1 MFNFK
6 LQNKA
11 FDELNAEQFRLFYFL
26 NSTLSMVNKTK
37 NTPLNET
44 IKMFN
49 GYMMDKLGLSERQVQ
64 RLVKSLEDRGYIS
77 VERTTDKRQP
87 NVIKIIGANNDDEN
101 GDNNSDT
108 DDDNNDDTD
117 CDKNGDKNVTPNKE
131 QIKDNNQVLNS
142 DESSIDKVIE
152 EVKYLDGDSVNSSE
166 RNSDASDFV
175 DNETKQ
181 QKEMNEE
188 SDKGAIGMKSAYGST
203 SGEQIKYLKECRP
216 APAQQRR
223 TEEDRA
229 FNKKVDEWKTF
240 LVYGTKCLADFDEG
254 FKGLA
259 IAADNVV
266 NSNGWT
272 EKAQYRW
279 FSNMNNWW
287 ANSKSDI
294 YGNYKRNIEYER
306 NRYKGTINPRDR
318 FDEVCAPFVCKLSKY
333 AMGTIYLLTPK
344 SIKKSSFS

>member
-1 MFNFK
+1 MK
-6 LQNKA
+6 LKCSFVQLPKIYSFLTGNELKVFTVI
-11 FDELNAEQFRLFYFL
+11 FDEW
-26 NSTLSMVNKTK
+26 SMMK
-37 NTPLNET
+37 NEDGWYYRSWKDLRADT
-44 IKMFN
+44 
-49 GYMMDKLGLSERQVQ
+49 GLSNDG
-64 RLVKSLEDRGYIS
+64 LNNALNGLLSKNLLS
-77 VERTTDKRQP
+77 KREYP
-87 NVIKIIGANNDDEN
+87 K
-101 GDNNSDT
+101 
-108 DDDNNDDTD
+108 
-117 CDKNGDKNVTPNKE
+117 KE
-131 QIKDNNQVLNS
+131 QKSNEYQINLETVCKLAPKPTPKNRVGYSEKQSTTNNQRTNNNNQVLNS
-142 DESSIDKVIE
+142 DESSNDKVME
-152 EVKYLDGDSVNSSE
+152 DVKYLDGDSVNSSE
-166 RNSDASDFV
+166 RNSDASDSV
-175 DNETKQ
+175 NNETKQ

-188 SDKGAIGMKSAYGST
+188 SDNGAIEMNPTYGST
-203 SGEQIKYLKECRP
+203 SGEQIKYLKVPPR
-216 APAQQRR
+216 PAQQRR

-306 NRYKGTINPRDR
+306 NRYKGINPKDR

-333 AMGTIYLLTPK
+333 AITL
-344 SIKKSSFS
+344 